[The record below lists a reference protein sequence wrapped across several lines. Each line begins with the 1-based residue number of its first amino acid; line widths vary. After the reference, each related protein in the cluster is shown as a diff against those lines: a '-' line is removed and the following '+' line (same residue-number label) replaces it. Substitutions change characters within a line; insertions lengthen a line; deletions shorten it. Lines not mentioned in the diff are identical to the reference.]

1 MAREA
6 RVARATRWRGQRGQW
21 CVHTLADAV
30 ELGREGLVLDS
41 TEVAQWR
48 LGRGLFDDLVC
59 EGSALQGRLARHVG
73 DEDGVQVKLLDALA
87 HRRWRSVRGGQAEV
101 GARAAATGTAAWR
114 IAQILLVGIW
124 ARVLAAEEGL
134 ERLVRLARMP
144 ARRAHPESVS
154 ICRPTRSRRR
164 DSSEVRW
171 VVVEVPRRR
180 GLAVLR
186 NDGASDTAH
195 RLLVDAVDA
204 GARHHGN
211 AMCALRCCCCLG
223 APDRECWALLQ
234 P

>member
-1 MAREA
+1 
-6 RVARATRWRGQRGQW
+6 
-21 CVHTLADAV
+21 VHTLADAV
-30 ELGREGLVLDS
+30 ELGREGLVLDR

-154 ICRPTRSRRR
+154 ICRATRSQPPLRRCVAELLR
-164 DSSEVRW
+164 KC

-186 NDGASDTAH
+186 NDGARDTAH
-195 RLLVDAVDA
+195 GLLVDAVDA

-211 AMCALRCCCCLG
+211 AVCAPLLLLLG
-223 APDRECWALLQ
+223 SS
-234 P
+234 